1 MWMGD
6 NLFNQNGVTRV
17 VQSSKSI
24 SHVMDTLRVFTTR
37 KKNCYSIKADKGEK
51 VLVRASFF
59 YGNYDNKASPPSF
72 DLQLDGN
79 DWATVQ
85 TSSDELVYYEVI
97 YVVKGETTS
106 VCVAQTK
113 PNQFPFMSALEI
125 HSLDSLM
132 YSHVDSNFALYLS
145 TRVAYG
151 TNETIRNPDDIYD
164 RIWVPGVVGNGLT
177 KVTSDALFISN
188 NVADNPPQA
197 VLQNAIT
204 TSTNSG
210 YIILSPGVSSGV
222 VPIYVNMYFS
232 EVTELDS
239 TQKRSFKVYKDNQS
253 FSEPIIP
260 PYGNV
265 SEMYVSNITVSSNTT
280 FSLVAT
286 SDSTLPPLINAMEI
300 FYISDALTDGTN
312 SNDVEG
318 LSSLQ
323 TQFGVLQEWGS
334 DPCLPASFT
343 WEWVNCSTDA
353 TPRVTA
359 LDLSSFGLLGL
370 LPDFSS
376 MDAIETIDLHNNSLV
391 GAIPDFLGAFPNL
404 KELVTG
410 NPDLCASGKSCP
422 STSYSGSKKKKN
434 KLPVILGTT
443 IPSFLVVWA
452 IAGVLAILRQKRK
465 KASVA
470 AVGAGQTGGANGPN
484 GMAGKIGE
492 AVMDEFKVYV
502 EEQVNV
508 EMADQVNQ
516 QVQQGQYDGR
526 NTS

>member
-1 MWMGD
+1 MSSLFKLLILALCVLLASGDVAYNIDCGSDSDVSTDENFGIWMGD
-6 NLFNQNGVTRV
+6 NLFMQNGVTRV

-24 SHVMDTLRVFTTR
+24 SHVMDTLRFFTTR

-59 YGNYDNKASPPSF
+59 YGNYDNKASPPTF
-72 DLQLDGN
+72 DLQFDGN
-79 DWATVQ
+79 DWATVE
-85 TSSDELVYYEVI
+85 TSSDELVYHEVI

-106 VCVAQTK
+106 VCVAQTR
-113 PNQFPFMSALEI
+113 PNQFPFMSALQI

-132 YSHVDSNFALYLS
+132 YSHVDSNFALFLS

-151 TNETIRNPDDIYD
+151 ANETIRNPDDIYD

-197 VLQNAIT
+197 ALQNAIT

-222 VPIYVNMYFS
+222 VPIYLNMYFS

-323 TQFGVLQEWGS
+323 TPFGVLQEWSS

-359 LDLSSFGLLGL
+359 LDLSSFGLFGL

-376 MDAIETIDLHNNSLV
+376 MDAIETM
-391 GAIPDFLGAFPNL
+391 
-404 KELVTG
+404 VTG
-410 NPDLCASGKSCP
+410 NPNLCASGNSCETSDTPISSNIP

-452 IAGVLAILRQKRK
+452 IAGVLAILRHKRK

-470 AVGAGQTGGANGPN
+470 AAGAG
-484 GMAGKIGE
+484 
-492 AVMDEFKVYV
+492 
-502 EEQVNV
+502 
-508 EMADQVNQ
+508 
-516 QVQQGQYDGR
+516 
-526 NTS
+526 